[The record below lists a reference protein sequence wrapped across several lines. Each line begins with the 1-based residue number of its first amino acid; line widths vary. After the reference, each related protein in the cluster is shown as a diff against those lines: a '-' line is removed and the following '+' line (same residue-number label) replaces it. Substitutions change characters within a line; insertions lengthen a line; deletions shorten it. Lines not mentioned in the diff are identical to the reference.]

1 MLVHAKLVGSV
12 FFWGAT
18 WISGRILAQDMG
30 PFSAALLRFVTASV
44 FLFLWSWHAG
54 HGFPRL
60 PRREILP
67 VTFLGLTGIFL
78 YNAFFFTG
86 LQTVTAGRAA
96 LIIASVPVV
105 IGVISAL
112 FLGEALT
119 RWRIFG
125 TLLSLSGAAVVLS
138 GGSPLILLQ
147 DGLSRGD
154 FMILGC
160 VAAWTAYSVAGSR
173 VMRRLDPL
181 LTVTWSCL
189 LGTLMLVVPAL
200 THGLLEDMVR
210 ASLIDWGNILFLGV
224 IATGVAFTWYYAGI
238 RAIGPARAGIF
249 INLVPVFAILMGNII
264 LDEPVTSSLIG
275 GGLMVM
281 SGVWLANRPPGTV
294 RPPERT

>member
-1 MLVHAKLVGSV
+1 MLVYAKLVGSV

-18 WISGRILAQDMG
+18 WISGRVLAQDMG

-54 HGFPRL
+54 QGFPRL
-60 PRREILP
+60 PRKEILP
-67 VTFLGLTGIFL
+67 VAFLGLTGIFL

-86 LQTVTAGRAA
+86 LQTVPAGRAA

-105 IGVISAL
+105 IGIMSAL
-112 FLGEALT
+112 FLGDKLT
-119 RWRIFG
+119 CGKILG
-125 TLLSLSGAAVVLS
+125 TLLSLTGAAIVLS
-138 GGSPLILLQ
+138 GGNPLDLFHG
-147 DGLSRGD
+147 GLSRGD
-154 FMILGC
+154 LMILGC
-160 VAAWTAYSVAGSR
+160 VGAWTAYSLSGSR

-200 THGLLEDMVR
+200 THGLTEDIAR
-210 ASLIDWGNILFLGV
+210 ASLVDWGNILFLGV

-249 INLVPVFAILMGNII
+249 INLVPVFAIAMGYVI
-264 LDEPVTSSLIG
+264 LGEPVTSSLLSG
-275 GGLMVM
+275 GAMVI
-281 SGVWLANRPPGTV
+281 SGVWLANRPSSS
-294 RPPERT
+294 